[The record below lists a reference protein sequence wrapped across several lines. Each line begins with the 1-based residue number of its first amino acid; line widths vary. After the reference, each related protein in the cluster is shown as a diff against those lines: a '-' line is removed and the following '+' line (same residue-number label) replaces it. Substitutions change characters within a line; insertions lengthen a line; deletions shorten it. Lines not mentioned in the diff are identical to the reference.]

1 MRGENPKGEV
11 NMKLAIGL
19 ILIFGSVGAFEVGTI
34 HIARFIFQEII
45 GIYFLVNGIARLYK
59 KY

>member
-1 MRGENPKGEV
+1 
-11 NMKLAIGL
+11 MKLAIGL

-34 HIARFIFQEII
+34 HIARFLFQELI

-59 KY
+59 RY

>member
-1 MRGENPKGEV
+1 
-11 NMKLAIGL
+11 MKLAIGL
-19 ILIFGSVGAFEVGTI
+19 ILIFGSVGEFEVGTI

-59 KY
+59 RY

>member
-1 MRGENPKGEV
+1 
-11 NMKLAIGL
+11 MKLAIGL

-45 GIYFLVNGIARLYK
+45 GIYFLVNAIARVYN

>member
-1 MRGENPKGEV
+1 
-11 NMKLAIGL
+11 MKLAIGL
-19 ILIFGSVGAFEVGTI
+19 ILIFGRVGALKVGTI
-34 HIARFIFQEII
+34 HIARVIFQEII